1 MEEAQR
7 LKDELESARALQ
19 TPDAAEMQQLARLP
33 SFGPGNE
40 HRVTS
45 PTHSPAPQVSQLAE
59 ARHEREATKERL
71 ARAEAEMDELRVRE
85 AGLKADL
92 LALQDDRSTSM
103 APSAQPPPGGSA
115 EQAKRGL
122 GGFGSKF
129 AQLKSQA
136 EAKLKEA
143 QQKK

>member
-1 MEEAQR
+1 M
-7 LKDELESARALQ
+7 
-19 TPDAAEMQQLARLP
+19 AA
-33 SFGPGNE
+33 
-40 HRVTS
+40 
-45 PTHSPAPQVSQLAE
+45 
-59 ARHEREATKERL
+59 
-71 ARAEAEMDELRVRE
+71 
-85 AGLKADL
+85 
-92 LALQDDRSTSM
+92 
-103 APSAQPPPGGSA
+103 AQPPPGGSA

>member
-1 MEEAQR
+1 MPD
-7 LKDELESARALQ
+7 KARFLG
-19 TPDAAEMQQLARLP
+19 ELARVAA
-33 SFGPGNE
+33 PGGRIVVVTWC
-40 HRVTS
+40 HRVLE
-45 PTHSPAPQVSQLAE
+45 PG
-59 ARHEREATKERL
+59 
-71 ARAEAEMDELRVRE
+71 E

>member
-1 MEEAQR
+1 MRAWRRR
-7 LKDELESARALQ
+7 LASSARPPAY
-19 TPDAAEMQQLARLP
+19 LARLVPRCACGQACSP
-33 SFGPGNE
+33 SL
-40 HRVTS
+40 
-45 PTHSPAPQVSQLAE
+45 PAKPRGSDRGVV
-59 ARHEREATKERL
+59 AT
-71 ARAEAEMDELRVRE
+71 A
-85 AGLKADL
+85 
-92 LALQDDRSTSM
+92 AL